1 MTATDYVNSN
11 ERSSYELSDLVYL
24 SEQTNIFHKTL
35 ASDCVSVQYVW
46 LHQISSL
53 SYNHSQNTATVS
65 AHPLEFESIS
75 KQQYH
80 PVLNMIKRKTLF
92 DVIFPLRKC

>member
-1 MTATDYVNSN
+1 MTANEFVNSN

-24 SEQTNIFHKTL
+24 SDQRNIFHKTL
-35 ASDCVSVQYVW
+35 ASDCVSVQCVW

-53 SYNHSQNTATVS
+53 SYNHSQNTAKIS

-80 PVLNMIKRKTLF
+80 PVLNMIKSKRLF
-92 DVIFPLRKC
+92 DVIFPLR